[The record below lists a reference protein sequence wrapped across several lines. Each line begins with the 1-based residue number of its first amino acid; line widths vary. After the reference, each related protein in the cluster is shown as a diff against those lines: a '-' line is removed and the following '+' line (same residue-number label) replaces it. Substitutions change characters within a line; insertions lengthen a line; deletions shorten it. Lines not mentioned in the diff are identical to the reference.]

1 MKRTLQRHLSIML
14 GSVVLLV
21 GLLAAAAS
29 FTLAYSEA
37 KEFQDDLLKQIAA
50 FSSENQP
57 GNQTAIAQQPS
68 TRTPVI
74 SDPESRIIIIHLPR
88 ESRPDWL
95 PDALSS
101 GFHTLLAHSEQLR
114 VFILD
119 TSRTGRII
127 IAQPTE
133 VRDEVAIDSALRTLI
148 PLLLLTPVL
157 IWLVIYIVRNEL
169 SPITLLSKSLD
180 EQTVGRHQAIADNG
194 LPDEI
199 TPFIHAIN
207 RLLERV
213 NNLMDQQRRFI
224 ADAAHELRSPL
235 TALLLQSQN
244 LKQASSLEIMRE
256 RVIPLQEGIERARKL
271 TDQLLSLARTQ
282 AGTPIESEVNV
293 SVMAREL
300 VAEYL
305 PYAEAN
311 GIDLGLEESAS
322 LTLHTLPDALRLIMK
337 NALDNALKYTPRGGE
352 VTLRILPDK
361 CDAVIEVVDNGP
373 GIPAAE
379 RERVFDTFY
388 RISGTLK
395 GGSGLGLAIALEAAT
410 RLRGHISLH
419 QRPQGSGLI
428 FRYRHGKIS

>member
-1 MKRTLQRHLSIML
+1 MKRSLQRHLSIML

-29 FTLAYSEA
+29 FTLAYLEA

-50 FSSENQP
+50 FSSESQP
-57 GNQTAIAQQPS
+57 ENRAAIAQQPS
-68 TRTPVI
+68 TRTPDI
-74 SDPESRIIIIHLPR
+74 SDPESRIIIFHLPR
-88 ESRPDWL
+88 ESRPVWL
-95 PDALSS
+95 PDGLPS
-101 GFHTLLAHSEQLR
+101 GFHTLMTHSEQLR

-119 TSRTGRII
+119 TSLTGRII
-127 IAQPTE
+127 VAQPTE

-148 PLLLLTPVL
+148 PLLLLTPIL
-157 IWLVIYIVRNEL
+157 IWLVIYIVRSEL
-169 SPITLLSKSLD
+169 SSISLLSKKLD
-180 EQTVGRHQAIADNG
+180 EQTVGRYQAIADNG

-213 NNLMDQQRRFI
+213 HNLMDQQHRFI

-235 TALLLQSQN
+235 TALSLQTQN
-244 LKQASSLEIMRE
+244 LKKASSLEVMHE
-256 RVIPLQEGIERARKL
+256 RVIPLQEGIERTRKL

-282 AGTPIESEVNV
+282 AGTPVESEVNV

-305 PYAEAN
+305 PSAEAN
-311 GIDLGLEESAS
+311 GINLGIEESAP
-322 LTLHTLPDALRLIMK
+322 LTLRTLPDALRLIMK
-337 NALDNALKYTPRGGE
+337 NALDNALKYTTKGGE

-361 CDAVIEVVDNGP
+361 NGAVIEVVDNGP

-388 RISGTLK
+388 RIPGTLK
-395 GGSGLGLAIALEAAT
+395 GGSGLGLAIALEAAA
-410 RLRGHISLH
+410 RLGGHISLH
-419 QRPQGSGLI
+419 QRLQGSGLI